1 MEGVSKARVI
11 RLVWAIVIVFG
22 TVAVA
27 AGQNRSVYTGL
38 SEKNCDTVES
48 TDEEGG
54 SYRGLCPGVGGYK
67 LELLEGDLRQTIN
80 VVTPRGK
87 KHELKFWEI
96 FGGFSSVG
104 DKAEWRMKGKKPVAL
119 IVRFN
124 VSDDPE
130 DSSKIT
136 SYLIVAKIT
145 ASEICVTDALKP
157 TRSHNAEARRAADRS
172 AEKKCRLE

>member
-1 MEGVSKARVI
+1 MKLMMV
-11 RLVWAIVIVFG
+11 IVIVVFQ
-22 TVAVA
+22 TAYLTA
-27 AGQNRSVYTGL
+27 QNRSIYTGL
-38 SEKNCDTVES
+38 SEKDCRTVEA

-54 SYRGLCPGVGGYK
+54 SYRGLCSGVAGYK

-80 VVTPRGK
+80 VIDPKGM
-87 KHELKFWEI
+87 KHELKFWEM

-104 DKAEWRMKGKKPVAL
+104 PRAEWRLKGKAPVAL

-124 VSDDPE
+124 VSEDPE
-130 DSSKIT
+130 DSTKIT

-145 ASEICVTDALKP
+145 GSSICVTDTLKP

-172 AEKKCRLE
+172 ASKKCRLE